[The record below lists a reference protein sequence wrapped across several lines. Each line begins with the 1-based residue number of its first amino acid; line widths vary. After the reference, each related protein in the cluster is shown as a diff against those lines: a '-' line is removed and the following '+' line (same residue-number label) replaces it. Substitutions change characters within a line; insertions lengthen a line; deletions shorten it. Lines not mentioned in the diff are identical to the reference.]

1 VEVSAFVNGMVQIG
15 VIFGTVSCVKDARQR
30 QLVLALAGASETFS
44 VAGLLLLMFPTLP
57 QLTEAAK
64 WLLYAAIGLA
74 VVVGV
79 VTALR
84 SQRTR
89 FAWPQ
94 GRYHKYRSYRRI

>member
-1 VEVSAFVNGMVQIG
+1 MEVIAFVNGMVQIG
-15 VIFGTVSCVKDARQR
+15 VIWAALTMVRNPVQR
-30 QLVLALAGASETFS
+30 NIIVALAGAALLAS
-44 VAGLLLLMFPTLP
+44 VVGLLWLVLGDAGMATLGV
-57 QLTEAAK
+57 
-64 WLLYAAIGLA
+64 WLLYGAIGLA

-84 SQRTR
+84 GQRTR

>member
-1 VEVSAFVNGMVQIG
+1 MEAIAFVNGIVQIG
-15 VIFGTVSCVKDARQR
+15 VIWAALTVVRNPVQR
-30 QLVLALAGASETFS
+30 NIIVALAGAALLCS
-44 VAGLLLLMFPTLP
+44 VAGLLWLTLGDTGMAT
-57 QLTEAAK
+57 LGV
-64 WLLYAAIGLA
+64 WLLYGAIGLA
-74 VVVGV
+74 VFVGV